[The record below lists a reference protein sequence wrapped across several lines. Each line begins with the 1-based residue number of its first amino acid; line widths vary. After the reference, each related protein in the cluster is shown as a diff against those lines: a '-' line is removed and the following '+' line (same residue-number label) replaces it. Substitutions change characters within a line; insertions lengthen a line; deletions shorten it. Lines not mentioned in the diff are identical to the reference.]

1 LKTFFCKFDG
11 PGGGAW
17 LGRAVPI
24 LVLSAAD
31 PLDTLERLMLLVL
44 AVVTRGF
51 IAVELACGLNL
62 LVEVVVRSTFLVT
75 VAGIRDILIF
85 RFWVLV

>member
-1 LKTFFCKFDG
+1 
-11 PGGGAW
+11 
-17 LGRAVPI
+17 
-24 LVLSAAD
+24 
-31 PLDTLERLMLLVL
+31 MLLVL